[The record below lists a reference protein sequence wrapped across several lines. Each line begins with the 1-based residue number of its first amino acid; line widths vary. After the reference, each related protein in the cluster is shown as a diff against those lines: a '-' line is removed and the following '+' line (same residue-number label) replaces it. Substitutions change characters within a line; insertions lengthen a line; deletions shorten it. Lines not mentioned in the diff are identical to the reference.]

1 MRAYDLALM
10 LALFGAVMGL
20 LDSSAVWAG
29 GNVDTGA
36 AVINQSVFNE
46 LNTIEKPT
54 STGVIGETIAFGW
67 AAVKLL
73 FQVLVR
79 IVFIADIIAG
89 VFGNSTE
96 AIQVAAT
103 IQMGIWLTYAIA
115 LFQAKTGKSLKGM
128 E

>member
-20 LDSSAVWAG
+20 LDSSAVWDG
-29 GNVDTGA
+29 GNIDTGA
-36 AVINQSVFNE
+36 ALINQSTFDE
-46 LNTIEKPT
+46 LNTIEEPT
-54 STGVIGETIAFGW
+54 AKGFLEESIAFSW

-96 AIQVAAT
+96 AIQVASM

>member
-20 LDSSAVWAG
+20 LDSSAVWDG
-29 GNVDTGA
+29 GNIDTGA
-36 AVINQSVFNE
+36 ALINQSTFDE
-46 LNTIEKPT
+46 LNTIEEPT
-54 STGVIGETIAFGW
+54 AEGFVEESIAFSW

-96 AIQVAAT
+96 AIQVASM

>member
-20 LDSSAVWAG
+20 LDSSAVWDG
-29 GNVDTGA
+29 GNIDTGA
-36 AVINQSVFNE
+36 ALINQSTFDE
-46 LNTIEKPT
+46 LNTIEEPT
-54 STGVIGETIAFGW
+54 AKGFLEESIAFSW

-96 AIQVAAT
+96 AMQVASM
-103 IQMGIWLTYAIA
+103 IQIGIWLTYAIA

>member
-20 LDSSAVWAG
+20 LDSTVIWEG
-29 GNVDTGA
+29 GDIYTGPE
-36 AVINQSVFNE
+36 VINQTAFDE

-54 STGVIGETIAFGW
+54 SVGVIGETIAFSW

-73 FQVLVR
+73 FSMLIS
-79 IVFIADIIAG
+79 IVHIAPVISS
-89 VFGNSTE
+89 VFGGTPE
-96 AIQVAAT
+96 AVAVAYIIQ
-103 IQMGIWLTYAIA
+103 IGIWATYAIA

>member
-20 LDSSAVWAG
+20 LDSSAVWDG
-29 GNVDTGA
+29 GNIDTGA
-36 AVINQSVFNE
+36 ALINQSTFDE

-54 STGVIGETIAFGW
+54 SVGVIGETIAFSW

-96 AIQVAAT
+96 AIQVASM

>member
-20 LDSSAVWAG
+20 LDSSAVWGG
-29 GNVDTGA
+29 GNIDTGA
-36 AVINQSVFNE
+36 AVINQSAFDE

-54 STGVIGETIAFGW
+54 SVGLIGETIAFSW

>member
-20 LDSSAVWAG
+20 LDSTLIWDG
-29 GNVDTGA
+29 GTIYTGPE
-36 AVINQSVFNE
+36 VINQTTFGD

-54 STGVIGETIAFGW
+54 SDGAIGESIAFSW
-67 AAVKLL
+67 AAVKVL
-73 FQVLVR
+73 FSM
-79 IVFIADIIAG
+79 IVSIVHIAPIISS
-89 VFGNSTE
+89 VFGGTPE
-96 AIQVAAT
+96 AVAVAYLIQ
-103 IQMGIWLTYAIA
+103 IGIWATYAIA

>member
-20 LDSSAVWAG
+20 LDSTVIWEG
-29 GNVDTGA
+29 GDIYTGPE
-36 AVINQSVFNE
+36 VINQTAFDE

-54 STGVIGETIAFGW
+54 SVGVIGETIAFSW
-67 AAVKLL
+67 ATVKLL
-73 FQVLVR
+73 FSMLIS
-79 IVFIADIIAG
+79 IVHIAPVISS
-89 VFGNSTE
+89 VFGGTPE
-96 AIQVAAT
+96 AVAVAYIIQ
-103 IQMGIWLTYAIA
+103 IGIWATYAIA

>member
-20 LDSSAVWAG
+20 LDSSAVWDG
-29 GNVDTGA
+29 GNIDTGA
-36 AVINQSVFNE
+36 ALINQSTFDE

-54 STGVIGETIAFGW
+54 SVGVIGETIAFSW

>member
-20 LDSSAVWAG
+20 LDSTVIWEG
-29 GNVDTGA
+29 GNIYHGPD
-36 AVINQSVFNE
+36 VINKTTFSE

-54 STGVIGETIAFGW
+54 SVGAIGESIAFSW
-67 AAVKLL
+67 AAVKVL
-73 FQVLVR
+73 FSMIIS
-79 IVFIADIIAG
+79 IVHIAPIISS

-96 AIQVAAT
+96 AVTVAYLIQ
-103 IQMGIWLTYAIA
+103 IGIWATYAIA

>member
-20 LDSSAVWAG
+20 LDSTVIWEG
-29 GNVDTGA
+29 GDIYTGPD
-36 AVINQSVFNE
+36 VINKTTFDE

-54 STGVIGETIAFGW
+54 SVGVIGETIAFSW

-73 FQVLVR
+73 FSMLIS
-79 IVFIADIIAG
+79 IVHIAPVISS
-89 VFGNSTE
+89 VFGGTPE
-96 AIQVAAT
+96 AVAVAYIIQ
-103 IQMGIWLTYAIA
+103 IGIWATYAIA

>member
-20 LDSSAVWAG
+20 LDSTVIWEG
-29 GNVDTGA
+29 GNVYTGPE
-36 AVINQSVFNE
+36 VINQTTFGE

-54 STGVIGETIAFGW
+54 SVGAIGESIAFSW
-67 AAVKLL
+67 AAVKVL
-73 FQVLVR
+73 FNMIIS
-79 IVFIADIIAG
+79 IVFIAPIISS
-89 VFGNSTE
+89 VFGGTTE
-96 AIQVAAT
+96 AVAVAAIIQV
-103 IQMGIWLTYAIA
+103 GIWATYAIA